1 MNGALDST
9 QASASREPL
18 SAAELYKAA
27 LRERPLG
34 ASLGLG
40 IEYAMFAAGLGLA
53 IALFATR
60 VPLRLLDRALGLRT
74 RERFVQFLARVS
86 PG

>member
-9 QASASREPL
+9 QTFAGREPASAGTL
-18 SAAELYKAA
+18 FQAA
-27 LRERPLG
+27 LRERPVRT
-34 ASLGLG
+34 SLGLAV
-40 IEYAMFAAGLGLA
+40 EYAMFAAGLGLA

-60 VPLRLLDRALGLRT
+60 VPLRVLDRALGLRT
-74 RERFVQFLARVS
+74 RERFVRFLARVS